1 VLDGILVVIPTRNR
15 VDFAERAVRSML
27 AAPVP
32 VPLSIVVSDN
42 STDAVQAARL
52 EAFCTD
58 LATRAVDIQ
67 YVRPDSDLSMSEH
80 WEWARIR
87 AFSITTASHCIYLTD
102 RSVFKPDALA
112 TLADIARR
120 YPDDVVTYDADE
132 INDVTSPV
140 LLRQV
145 PTTGALLA
153 VPSARL
159 QFLTSQ
165 LLIVKPLPR
174 MLNTMAPRAV
184 LDRAAKGF
192 GSVFDSVAPD
202 FTACFRILLTTHRV
216 LFCDRPLLTMY
227 GTARSNGATTANG
240 VITQD
245 SAEFLSR
252 VEQDG
257 ALVAGDVLPG
267 VATNYA
273 IIAREYLQ
281 VMGQRSAGLMPA
293 LNRAALLRSVTLET
307 EAFAAGRLRD
317 VNVSHL
323 EKEGVRFGPRQ
334 RVLHQLGQAAH
345 YRRVLGTFDFLV
357 QLVGRLTAGRPL
369 SLADTDTALSY
380 AVDHPRA
387 TSRTLAPAHYLRGR
401 VVR

>member
-1 VLDGILVVIPTRNR
+1 MVDGILVVIPTRNR
-15 VDFAERAVRSML
+15 VDFAERAVRSLL
-27 AAPVP
+27 ASPVP
-32 VPLSIVVSDN
+32 VPLSVVVSDN
-42 STDAVQAARL
+42 STDVAQAARL
-52 EAFCTD
+52 EAFCTE
-58 LATRAVDIQ
+58 LAAGGVDVQ

-80 WEWARIR
+80 WEWARVR
-87 AFSITTASHCIYLTD
+87 AFALTAASHCIYLTD

-112 TLADIARR
+112 ALADIARR

-132 INDVTSPV
+132 INDLTSPV

-145 PTTGALLA
+145 PTTGTLVA

-165 LLIVKPLPR
+165 LVIVKPLPR

-252 VEQDG
+252 AEQEG

-273 IIAREYLQ
+273 IIAREYLE
-281 VMGQRSAGLMPA
+281 VCGQRAAALTPS

-307 EAFAAGRLRD
+307 EAFAAGQLRET
-317 VNVSHL
+317 NVAFL
-323 EKEGVRFGPRQ
+323 TKEGVRFGRRQ
-334 RVLHQLGQAAH
+334 RLLRQLGQAAH
-345 YRRVLGTFDFLV
+345 YRKVLGSFDFVV
-357 QLVGRLTAGRPL
+357 QLLVRLAARRPV
-369 SLADTDTALSY
+369 SLADTETALAY
-380 AVDHPRA
+380 AVDHPRVPFQ
-387 TSRTLAPAHYLRGR
+387 TLAPVHYLRGR
-401 VVR
+401 ALS